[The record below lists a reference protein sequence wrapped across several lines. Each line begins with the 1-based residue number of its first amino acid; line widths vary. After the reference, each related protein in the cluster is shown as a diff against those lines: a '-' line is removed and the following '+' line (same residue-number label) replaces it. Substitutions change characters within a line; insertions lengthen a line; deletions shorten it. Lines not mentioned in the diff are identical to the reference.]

1 MADLTY
7 DADLRFKGE
16 PHTEFFPCHTG
27 SAQTIYKGQPLV
39 FTSTDT
45 SHAIAFVT
53 AVNIAATDVCIGIAA
68 EHKTVVSGAVE
79 ANTLIEVYVSPSIVG
94 FKSTAFTTN
103 DSLGDIVYASD
114 SGTLNATHSDN
125 PELGTLYLIED
136 GYCYVK
142 LSSPRICLL
151 ADT

>member
-7 DADLRFKGE
+7 NADLRFKGE
-16 PHTEFFPCHTG
+16 THTEIFPVHTG
-27 SAQTIYKGQPLV
+27 SAQTIYKGQPLI
-39 FTSTDT
+39 FNATDT

-53 AVNIAATDVCIGIAA
+53 SINIAATDVCIGIAA
-68 EHKTVVSGAVE
+68 EGKSFVSGAEE
-79 ANTLIEVYVSPSIVG
+79 AKSTIEVYVGPTIVG
-94 FKSTAFTTN
+94 FKSTVFTTN
-103 DSLGDIVYASD
+103 DSLGDIVYATD
-114 SGTLNATHSDN
+114 SGTLSATHSDN

-142 LSSPRICLL
+142 LSSPRICAI